1 MEPSFLHRP
10 IPPGWRAGWAAD
22 LASPIETGENR
33 QAKLF
38 VFRLGNEWFGV
49 DPGTVSEAARVVPVR
64 SLPHHDP
71 GVVAGLV
78 SLRGRVLVLLKLAEF
93 LQVSRWE
100 ADTTLQRLLIFR
112 HGEWR
117 FGALADEVAG
127 FFSFPATQVHSLP
140 ATHERDETAFAH
152 GLFARPGRSIIWL
165 NTGRL
170 LPALRARLAQ

>member
-1 MEPSFLHRP
+1 MERSLLHRP
-10 IPPGWRAGWAAD
+10 IPPGWRAEWAAG
-22 LASPIETGENR
+22 LASPLETGENR
-33 QAKLF
+33 QTKLF

-71 GVVAGLV
+71 AVVAGLV
-78 SLRGRVLVLLKLAEF
+78 SLRGRILALLKLAEF
-93 LQVSRWE
+93 LQVSRRE
-100 ADTTLQRLLIFR
+100 TDPALQRLLVFR
-112 HGEWR
+112 HDEWR

-127 FFSFPATQVHSLP
+127 SLCFPAAQVLSLP
-140 ATHERDETAFAH
+140 VTHGRGETAFAH

-170 LPALRARLAQ
+170 FPALRARLAR